1 MMPMLISSC
10 QGGPTRTEVAEAG
23 VGAVKHCSLFYLLKN
38 VQRQRR
44 PETRQDIKDA
54 GATCWGGG
62 VSIDCSH
69 MLHLKRLGE
78 AKDYPGLEDGLII
91 ARKTLTQLL
100 DIASLT
106 EDKKL
111 WSAVDIQ
118 GC

>member
-78 AKDYPGLEDGLII
+78 AEDYPGLGSLKIWKPFGLLYSGKIDFDL
-91 ARKTLTQLL
+91 KLVGN
-100 DIASLT
+100 DDFEVCSL
-106 EDKKL
+106 
-111 WSAVDIQ
+111 
-118 GC
+118 